1 MKKFFE
7 YYDKVIRILL
17 IAATA
22 GFVTICIAQ
31 VFVRFVLGGSIV
43 WAQEMCNLLFYTAIF
58 LGAAACVTE
67 RRHITIDLV
76 LQKLPRPVLRWWML
90 AIYALELFFA
100 LFLVVYG
107 YKLAVAGV
115 VQISSTLNL
124 SFRVIYAAIPF
135 SGLVMAINIIRIAI
149 KDFTVTYAP
158 GSTGEQPDN
167 GGPIL

>member
-76 LQKLPRPVLRWWML
+76 LQKLPRPRFKMVDDGDLR
-90 AIYALELFFA
+90 
-100 LFLVVYG
+100 
-107 YKLAVAGV
+107 
-115 VQISSTLNL
+115 
-124 SFRVIYAAIPF
+124 P
-135 SGLVMAINIIRIAI
+135 
-149 KDFTVTYAP
+149 
-158 GSTGEQPDN
+158 
-167 GGPIL
+167 

>member
-1 MKKFFE
+1 MNKFFE
-7 YYDKVIRILL
+7 YYDKAVRILL

-22 GFVTICIAQ
+22 GFVTICLVQ
-31 VFVRFVLGGSIV
+31 VFVRFALSGSIV
-43 WAQEMCNLLFYTAIF
+43 WANEMCNLLFYISIF

-76 LQKLPRPVLRWWML
+76 LQKLSRPVLRWWMMV
-90 AIYALELFFA
+90 IYALELFFA

-115 VQISSTLNL
+115 VQVSSTLNL
-124 SFRVIYAAIPF
+124 SFRVIYAAIPL
-135 SGLVMAINIIRIAI
+135 SGIIMAINIIRVAI
-149 KDFTVTYAP
+149 EDFTVTYAP

>member
-1 MKKFFE
+1 MNKFFE
-7 YYDKVIRILL
+7 YYDKAVRILL

-22 GFVTICIAQ
+22 GFVTICLVQ
-31 VFVRFVLGGSIV
+31 VFVRFALSSSIV
-43 WAQEMCNLLFYTAIF
+43 WANEMCNLLFYISIF

-76 LQKLPRPVLRWWML
+76 LQKLSRPVLRWWMMV
-90 AIYALELFFA
+90 IYALGLFFA

-115 VQISSTLNL
+115 VQVSSTLNL
-124 SFRVIYAAIPF
+124 SFRMIYAAIPL
-135 SGLVMAINIIRIAI
+135 SGIIMAINIIRVAI
-149 KDFTVTYAP
+149 EDFTVTYAP